1 MEGSDRTGALLETQ
15 VEVVC
20 VQTQLVRKSFFV
32 CLFVAD
38 CFETVLLGI
47 DMLLSILTHLAG
59 TISRESIIKLWYL
72 SLKASYSYQTLH
84 LFLFSAHDKQNV

>member
-1 MEGSDRTGALLETQ
+1 MH
-15 VEVVC
+15 
-20 VQTQLVRKSFFV
+20 
-32 CLFVAD
+32 
-38 CFETVLLGI
+38 
-47 DMLLSILTHLAG
+47 LSILTHLAG